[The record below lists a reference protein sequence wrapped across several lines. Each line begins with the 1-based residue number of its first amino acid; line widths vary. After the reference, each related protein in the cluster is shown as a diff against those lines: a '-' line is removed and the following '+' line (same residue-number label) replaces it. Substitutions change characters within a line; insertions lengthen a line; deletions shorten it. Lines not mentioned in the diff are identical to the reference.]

1 MQPETPNLW
10 QYAPANSPLP
20 LPEGPLMV
28 TSKSIHYLSF
38 EGAEEESKELLNLQE
53 IQKYC
58 SRFNCEGQSIDALL
72 SRENVSLLQDRL
84 SLIHI

>member
-20 LPEGPLMV
+20 LPEGPLTV

-38 EGAEEESKELLNLQE
+38 EGAEEESKEPLNLQE

-58 SRFNCEGQSIDALL
+58 SRFGG
-72 SRENVSLLQDRL
+72 RF
-84 SLIHI
+84 

>member
-38 EGAEEESKELLNLQE
+38 EGAEEESKELLNLAE

-58 SRFNCEGQSIDALL
+58 
-72 SRENVSLLQDRL
+72 RL
-84 SLIHI
+84 VFCTNKNFQFCF